1 MKNIK
6 FNKEKVICVLLSG
19 FILLNFSGCSKTN
32 IDVPND
38 NQVIDENVEQNEQI
52 IVENNEQ
59 VIENIEQNK
68 ETNENT
74 EQTYTEEDLI
84 VINSFNEIKDEISK
98 KIDDSN
104 FLDSCKAIFITIVDF
119 IFYDGEIKGIKFDD
133 LSEEAK
139 QNILK
144 TSNQIDELITS
155 KFPNYKEDI
164 SSTTSNAFNKASE
177 LIKKGAN
184 NVNDFSKELLGED
197 NYNAI
202 IDAKDD
208 IVDYSKDAFENI
220 SDFTSNLYKDGK
232 SKVKTWY
239 EQFKT
244 NEN

>member
-6 FNKEKVICVLLSG
+6 INKEKVICVLLSG

-32 IDVPND
+32 IDDDINN
-38 NQVIDENVEQNEQI
+38 NQCTHENI
-52 IVENNEQ
+52 NNEQ

-68 ETNENT
+68 ETNENN

-104 FLDSCKAIFITIVDF
+104 FLDSCKATFITIVDF

-164 SSTTSNAFNKASE
+164 SNTTSNAFNKASE

-208 IVDYSKDAFENI
+208 IVDYTKDAFENI

-232 SKVKTWY
+232 LKVKTWY

>member
-6 FNKEKVICVLLSG
+6 FNKEKVMCVLLSG

-32 IDVPND
+32 IDDDINN
-38 NQVIDENVEQNEQI
+38 NQCTHENI
-52 IVENNEQ
+52 NNEQ

-68 ETNENT
+68 ETNENN

-104 FLDSCKAIFITIVDF
+104 FLDNCKATFITIVDF

-232 SKVKTWY
+232 TKIKTWY

>member
-1 MKNIK
+1 MKIIK

-32 IDVPND
+32 IDDAINN
-38 NQVIDENVEQNEQI
+38 NQCTHENI
-52 IVENNEQ
+52 NNEQ

-68 ETNENT
+68 EINENT
-74 EQTYTEEDLI
+74 EQIYTEEDLI

-104 FLDSCKAIFITIVDF
+104 FLDSCKATFITIVDF

-232 SKVKTWY
+232 TKIKTWY